1 MVNYAKYLA
10 LLNGERDVIKSL
22 EWTALFNR
30 LACEPPPLV
39 ERSGLQALQL
49 AKLIFFGDVVDF
61 DDGHSG
67 HYNSSSPIP
76 ASFIRCRCKPSF
88 RLEFPCTGTEIL
100 NTSLG
105 LA

>member
-49 AKLIFFGDVVDF
+49 PKLVFSDDVVYF
-61 DDGHSG
+61 DDTHSG
-67 HYNSSSPIP
+67 
-76 ASFIRCRCKPSF
+76 
-88 RLEFPCTGTEIL
+88 
-100 NTSLG
+100 
-105 LA
+105 